1 MTTKKLK
8 QRLRNISLR
17 DNGTEAGLVD
27 DLFGVDNNNF
37 DDRSHATGQ
46 KKKRKVKIDDIP
58 EPVLAKIFEFLK
70 EPDLKSLRSVSK
82 LISRPA
88 TQIFRNIHTPIIISS
103 EMKIFAFK
111 EDLDRSSDFPFTRF
125 KLILQPIPRHML
137 ISFTSRYEEYIKYL
151 SIETPSEGCQRLVW
165 KLTGVI
171 QELMDI
177 EELEIMFPSFSSFD
191 YTNLQF
197 ENDFD
202 LASLKILSI
211 SFASNGFC
219 PFSSD
224 LTLSIL
230 EHAEDLEKLRV
241 KLPEPKDKLVETV
254 ELRRVLEAA
263 AGIPKISLILK
274 IDTNNNVLL
283 GTISQAMESQGNTNI
298 RSVTF
303 LLGKWVTEYQEI
315 AKLLRSGEGML
326 IGVQIFRRVKMGEK
340 FCSGSSGI
348 LRLPGMSKLKFLE
361 VDSYRIPIRKIE
373 KGQFPELIS
382 LSLHMRFGNEE
393 FYWGSVL
400 HPVER
405 LKLQFHETSIMAV
418 EIPEVYLD
426 NLVSSQLKRLELVN
440 PPPGQL
446 SFMSGW
452 GGSIETLIISSPKDD
467 PTYSEEKVL
476 YQLRGVTERKRERG
490 FSNRQSGL
498 LKLHRLRKLHLFI
511 PIDEAMADYLCDLD
525 PLYELVVD
533 DSKICRESIQR
544 LRSNHNIYI
553 SRPGCDSLE

>member
-1 MTTKKLK
+1 
-8 QRLRNISLR
+8 
-17 DNGTEAGLVD
+17 
-27 DLFGVDNNNF
+27 
-37 DDRSHATGQ
+37 
-46 KKKRKVKIDDIP
+46 
-58 EPVLAKIFEFLK
+58 
-70 EPDLKSLRSVSK
+70 
-82 LISRPA
+82 
-88 TQIFRNIHTPIIISS
+88 
-103 EMKIFAFK
+103 
-111 EDLDRSSDFPFTRF
+111 
-125 KLILQPIPRHML
+125 ML

-151 SIETPSEGCQRLVW
+151 KIEPFLTPAEHGGEGFDPSQRLVW

-177 EELEIMFPSFSSFD
+177 EELEIMFPSFSDFD

-202 LASLKILSI
+202 LPSLKILSI
-211 SFASNGFC
+211 LFASNGFC

-230 EHAEDLEKLRV
+230 EHAEDLEKLKV

-263 AGIPKISLILK
+263 GGVPSISLILK
-274 IDTNNNVLL
+274 IDTNHNVLL
-283 GTISQAMESQGNTNI
+283 GTISEAIESQVNTNI
-298 RSVTF
+298 QSVTF
-303 LLGKWVTEYQEI
+303 LLSKWVTEYKEI
-315 AKLLRSGEGML
+315 TKLLRSGEGNL
-326 IGVQIFRRVKMGEK
+326 VGVQIFRRLKMGEK
-340 FCSGSSGI
+340 FYPETSGI
-348 LRLPGMSKLKFLE
+348 LGLPGMSKLKFLE

-393 FYWGSVL
+393 FYCKSVL

-405 LKLQFHETSIMAV
+405 LKLHFHETSIMAV

-440 PPPGQL
+440 PPPGHL

-452 GGSIETLIISSPKDD
+452 GGNIETLIISSPKDD
-467 PTYSEEKVL
+467 PTYSVEKVMA
-476 YQLRGVTERKRERG
+476 QLRGATDRSRG
-490 FSNRQSGL
+490 YSHQQPSL
-498 LKLHRLRKLHLFI
+498 MKLQCLRKLHLFI

-533 DSKICRESIQR
+533 DSKICEESIQQ

-553 SRPGCDSLE
+553 SRPYCDSLE

>member
-1 MTTKKLK
+1 
-8 QRLRNISLR
+8 
-17 DNGTEAGLVD
+17 
-27 DLFGVDNNNF
+27 
-37 DDRSHATGQ
+37 
-46 KKKRKVKIDDIP
+46 
-58 EPVLAKIFEFLK
+58 
-70 EPDLKSLRSVSK
+70 
-82 LISRPA
+82 
-88 TQIFRNIHTPIIISS
+88 
-103 EMKIFAFK
+103 
-111 EDLDRSSDFPFTRF
+111 
-125 KLILQPIPRHML
+125 ML

-151 SIETPSEGCQRLVW
+151 KIEPFLTPAEHGGEGFDPSQRLVW

-177 EELEIMFPSFSSFD
+177 EELEIMFPSFSDFD

-202 LASLKILSI
+202 LPSLKILSI
-211 SFASNGFC
+211 LFASNGFC

-224 LTLSIL
+224 LTLREMMRFQNRHLNIWKKGKLRRNDSNSKPAYYTTLSIL
-230 EHAEDLEKLRV
+230 EHAEDLEKLKV

-263 AGIPKISLILK
+263 GGVPSISLILK
-274 IDTNNNVLL
+274 IDTNHNVLL
-283 GTISQAMESQGNTNI
+283 GTISEAIESQVNTNI
-298 RSVTF
+298 QSVTF
-303 LLGKWVTEYQEI
+303 LLSKWVTEYKEI
-315 AKLLRSGEGML
+315 TKLLRSGEGNL
-326 IGVQIFRRVKMGEK
+326 VGVQIFRRLKMGEK
-340 FCSGSSGI
+340 FYPETSGI
-348 LRLPGMSKLKFLE
+348 LGLPGMSKLKFLE

-393 FYWGSVL
+393 FYCKSVL

-405 LKLQFHETSIMAV
+405 LKLHFHETSIMAV

-440 PPPGQL
+440 PPPGHL

-452 GGSIETLIISSPKDD
+452 GGNIETLIISSPKDD
-467 PTYSEEKVL
+467 PTYSVEKVMA
-476 YQLRGVTERKRERG
+476 QLRGATDRSRG
-490 FSNRQSGL
+490 YSHQQPSL
-498 LKLHRLRKLHLFI
+498 MKLQCLRKLHLFI

-533 DSKICRESIQR
+533 DSKICEESIQQ

-553 SRPGCDSLE
+553 SRPYCDSLE